1 MSGIETSGRWEIASK
16 GPLVAVNSIIQSNF
30 FKRSGAKLMTS
41 IVRKSHAFNRIIGC
55 ALLFSVSSSTMAS
68 ESDSGELDHR
78 RGIGVFLGATHVH
91 GHNEST
97 LESLIKKVVIY

>member
-1 MSGIETSGRWEIASK
+1 
-16 GPLVAVNSIIQSNF
+16 
-30 FKRSGAKLMTS
+30 MTS

-78 RGIGVFLGATHVH
+78 WGIGVFLGATHVH